1 MEICICSL
9 RMIVYDDDD
18 NDSDDCQGCSSS
30 CLPIKLSY
38 AVLCWLSGDR
48 LDASRF
54 QSPGINYKGKLI
66 GVEDVPGPSGDKMCQ
81 VAMAKVKAVVKTI
94 GEHKL
99 KIVMNI
105 SLDGI
110 RIVEE
115 KSEVCLDF

>member
-1 MEICICSL
+1 MSF
-9 RMIVYDDDD
+9 
-18 NDSDDCQGCSSS
+18 
-30 CLPIKLSY
+30 Y

-66 GVEDVPGPSGDKMCQ
+66 GLEDVPGPRGDMMCQ
-81 VAMAKVKAVVKTI
+81 VAMAKVKAAVKTI

-99 KIVMNI
+99 KIVLNI

-110 RIVEE
+110 RIFEE
-115 KSEVCLDF
+115 KSAVSDWLLIFKFYVLANFQCSFS